1 MSWDSSDFPI
11 FSQVVRLNV
20 LILAVVDLLHV
31 YSCNSITNKNKLK
44 KTPPTASKLFKL
56 ISIFI
61 AGFSVMNAAY
71 VFKEIEVVFDECV
84 R

>member
-1 MSWDSSDFPI
+1 MSLNSSDFPI
-11 FSQVVRLNV
+11 VSHVVRLNV

-31 YSCNSITNKNKLK
+31 YSCNIITNRNKLR

-56 ISIFI
+56 IFI
-61 AGFSVMNAAY
+61 SAAGFSVMNAAL
-71 VFKEIEVVFDECV
+71 VFIEIGVVFDEDI